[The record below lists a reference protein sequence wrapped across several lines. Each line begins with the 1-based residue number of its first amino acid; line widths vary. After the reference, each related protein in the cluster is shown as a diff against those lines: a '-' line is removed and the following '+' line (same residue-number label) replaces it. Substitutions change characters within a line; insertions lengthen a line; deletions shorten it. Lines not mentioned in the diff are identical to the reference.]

1 MRVIK
6 AWGGF
11 LDGKLFVLPP
21 SNPAYRQYDE
31 PRYAVFKNR
40 AAAERAYS
48 DVRRV
53 EIHIPEPADD

>member
-1 MRVIK
+1 MMVIK

-11 LDGKLFVLPP
+11 VDGKLGVLPP
-21 SNPAYRQYDE
+21 SDPRYQQYDE
-31 PRYAVFKNR
+31 PRFTIFKTR
-40 AAAERAYS
+40 AGAGRTYS